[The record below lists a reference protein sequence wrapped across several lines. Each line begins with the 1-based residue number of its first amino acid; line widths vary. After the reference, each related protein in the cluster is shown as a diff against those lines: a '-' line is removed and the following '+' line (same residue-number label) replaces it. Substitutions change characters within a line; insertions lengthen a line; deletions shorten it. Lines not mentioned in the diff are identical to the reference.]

1 MGAAAS
7 SCWLTFEFCG
17 YLDRRNFRMRSNCGM
32 CGYLDPQPLL
42 ISLVCFDP
50 ISVAAPTHTLLQAKF
65 VCYDLNFVETK
76 DSDCHSID
84 LFNSIQD
91 VWLLQLVSA
100 TATNV
105 LQSKFHA
112 TSTREHHGYD
122 LCISI

>member
-7 SCWLTFEFCG
+7 SCWLKFEFCG

-100 TATNV
+100 TANNV
-105 LQSKFHA
+105 FQFKSHDNLDAQQPQ
-112 TSTREHHGYD
+112 
-122 LCISI
+122 L